1 MEKVWKPWDL
11 EGVECGRRSWIP
23 LMLAVGPRRLVNI
36 HFCWWQRPVSDS
48 MLGTLSALER
58 EKV

>member
-36 HFCWWQRPVSDS
+36 SVGGRGLLVILC
-48 MLGTLSALER
+48 
-58 EKV
+58 